1 MIVDTKIPK
10 GIENKKPGHKNPMH
24 NRTSS
29 KTNIGKLLNKILCR
43 HLWIN
48 NNDQKNGKIYNIIN

>member
-43 HLWIN
+43 HLWIE
-48 NNDQKNGKIYNIIN
+48 K